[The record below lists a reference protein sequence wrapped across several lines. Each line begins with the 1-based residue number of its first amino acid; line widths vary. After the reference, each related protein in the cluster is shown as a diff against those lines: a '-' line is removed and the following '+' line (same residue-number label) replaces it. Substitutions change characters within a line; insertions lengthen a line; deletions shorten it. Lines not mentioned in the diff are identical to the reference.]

1 MSHDDSI
8 VLKQDLEMKGGH
20 RVKRGRE
27 KETEDRVRKWMG
39 LNTNW

>member
-20 RVKRGRE
+20 RVKRGEIER
-27 KETEDRVRKWMG
+27 D
-39 LNTNW
+39 